1 MYYSEWICDYESIR
15 IGFIIH
21 EIPLT
26 YGTAET
32 GRGNGFFI
40 KLRSRQINKRIRPK
54 TRILKISG
62 GKYFENIYTDDFS
75 TVIRNNL
82 KFVSLNQKLTA
93 EEERIIK
100 DGIKK
105 FKICIGK
112 QR

>member
-1 MYYSEWICDYESIR
+1 MYYSEWICDYERIR

-21 EIPLT
+21 ERPLT
-26 YGTAET
+26 YET
-32 GRGNGFFI
+32 SRTGKDNGFFI

-62 GKYFENIYTDDFS
+62 GKYFENIFS
-75 TVIRNNL
+75 TKIRNNL
-82 KFVSLNQKLTA
+82 KFISLNQKFTK

-105 FKICIGK
+105 FEICIGK